1 MLVCYFRVS
10 REGLIS
16 RGSHRKEREDG
27 GVPTR
32 VVPLSR
38 RQASLH
44 ISVGG
49 DEPGVFLYLPNHQ
62 VQYQQRHDRQQS
74 QRIKIHLEQPRTD
87 IRSHNKLDTFNFR
100 LHEHNP
106 DMFFVRRR
114 RVTTKE
120 VDGF

>member
-10 REGLIS
+10 REGLVS
-16 RGSHRKEREDG
+16 RGGHRKESEEGG

-49 DEPGVFLYLPNHQ
+49 DERTLFLYFPNQ
-62 VQYQQRHDRQQS
+62 VQYQQRHDGHKDREV
-74 QRIKIHLEQPRTD
+74 RHTLNNLVRT
-87 IRSHNKLDTFNFR
+87 
-100 LHEHNP
+100 
-106 DMFFVRRR
+106 
-114 RVTTKE
+114 
-120 VDGF
+120 